1 MDPGSLHSALSRL
14 DPASRALLDLSL
26 RRGVD
31 DDSIAELLG
40 TDAATVADDRD
51 RTIAGV
57 AAAVGGHRPEDPST
71 VREAIASLSAESWAE
86 ASPEAAHRSPAPA
99 AAAVEP
105 SHESSARE
113 PVERAPRSEPEPR
126 ATGRADA
133 GGPAAARPAPR
144 PPSGGASPL
153 RSGRDPAKRRS
164 LVGPLAVGAVL
175 LIALAV
181 LLGMLLS
188 SGEDDGST
196 GTGGGSQT
204 VGEGEETG
212 AEGPAPGGGE
222 NGGQT
227 EPRDGGGSGGQASPG
242 GRDGRGGGE
251 ANAPAG
257 GSGGAALEPL
267 PGKLDTGRGTARLE
281 GEGEEA
287 AVSLTVTG
295 LPAPDGE
302 YEVWLYNSLSD
313 ARSLGRFAGRQIE
326 LFQPLPVDPADYR
339 FLDVSLEP
347 PDGNENHSGQSVL
360 RAPLE
365 ELRQQ
370 P

>member
-1 MDPGSLHSALSRL
+1 VDPGSLLTALRRL

-31 DDSIAELLG
+31 DESIAGLLG
-40 TDAATVADDRD
+40 TDAETVAADRD
-51 RTIAGV
+51 RTIERV
-57 AAAVGGHRPEDPST
+57 AATAAAGGPEDALT
-71 VREAIASLSAESWAE
+71 VREAIASLPAERWAE
-86 ASPEAAHRSPAPA
+86 ASPEAAPPGTGRAPA
-99 AAAVEP
+99 GPPRSAEP
-105 SHESSARE
+105 VPPASVQSDEPWRPGPHPDWLSGGGSSAR
-113 PVERAPRSEPEPR
+113 PQRA
-126 ATGRADA
+126 
-133 GGPAAARPAPR
+133 
-144 PPSGGASPL
+144 
-153 RSGRDPAKRRS
+153 PAKRRS
-164 LVGPLAVGAVL
+164 PAGPLAVGAVL

-188 SGEDDGST
+188 SGDDDGSP
-196 GTGGGSQT
+196 GTDGGSQT
-204 VGEGEETG
+204 VGEGEGAG
-212 AEGPAPGGGE
+212 AERPAPAAGASGGE
-222 NGGQT
+222 T
-227 EPRDGGGSGGQASPG
+227 ESRDGGGSGEQSRPG

-251 ANAPAG
+251 ANAPAA
-257 GSGGAALEPL
+257 AALEPL

-287 AVSLTVTG
+287 AVSLSVTG

-326 LFQPLPVDPADYR
+326 LFQPLAVDPADYR
-339 FLDVSLEP
+339 FLDVSVEP
-347 PDGNENHSGQSVL
+347 ADGNKNHSGQSVL

>member
-40 TDAATVADDRD
+40 TDAVTVADDRD

-99 AAAVEP
+99 AAAVDP
-105 SHESSARE
+105 SNESSARE

-126 ATGRADA
+126 A
-133 GGPAAARPAPR
+133 
-144 PPSGGASPL
+144 
-153 RSGRDPAKRRS
+153 KRRS

-175 LIALAV
+175 LIAVAV

-257 GSGGAALEPL
+257 GSDGAALEPL

-339 FLDVSLEP
+339 FLDVSVEP
-347 PDGNENHSGQSVL
+347 ADGNENHSGQSVL